1 MPSGR
6 GQFPK
11 RHVSP
16 KGRDNIM
23 RWPMIACLVQ
33 VFPAVILVQSAVR
46 RQFSAAPKSHF
57 NGHTPKRVL
66 DENLKN
72 RNFRVFCGVVAFRHV
87 ATRITLRAC
96 S

>member
-1 MPSGR
+1 MAVSLRSRIRASKLVCGRDVPSGK

-33 VFPAVILVQSAVR
+33 VFPVVIYLLNVLSVDIFPQLR
-46 RQFSAAPKSHF
+46 R
-57 NGHTPKRVL
+57 
-66 DENLKN
+66 
-72 RNFRVFCGVVAFRHV
+72 VV
-87 ATRITLRAC
+87 
-96 S
+96 